1 MPPEPAPSGESPI
14 YRFEQVIHLSRSS
27 LRQLQPATLLGP
39 GVTDRSLAQAL
50 RRPAAVL
57 VSFPRAGRT
66 WLRIMLAH
74 AFERLFA
81 TRTPRNPLDTD
92 AYARTEPRIPRVIVT
107 SGYCDPR
114 RCKPDDIPTDL
125 KWALKQRIVLLAR
138 DPRDIAVSLYFDRTS
153 RARFFPDALPYR
165 GSLADFIR
173 EPRGG
178 LRTIIAFYNAWADH
192 ARTRPDT
199 KDGVKLVK
207 YEHLHD
213 DPTLEFGRLLA
224 FLDLE
229 NAPDFVDEM
238 VRHASF
244 DQVRRMET
252 SGRLGYKPTADLLAD
267 DRALVLRRGLPRG
280 YMDHFTREDHDFAD
294 QALAT
299 LDPWYDYSA

>member
-1 MPPEPAPSGESPI
+1 MTTEPAPAGDSPI

-39 GVTDRSLAQAL
+39 GVTDRTLAQAL

-74 AFERLFA
+74 AFERLFSA
-81 TRTPRNPLDTD
+81 RTPRNPLDTD

-114 RCKPDDIPTDL
+114 RCTPEEIPTDL
-125 KWALKQRIVLLAR
+125 AWATKQRIVLLMR

-153 RARFFPDALPYR
+153 RARFFPDALPYE
-165 GSLADFIR
+165 GSFAEFLR

-178 LRTIIAFYNAWADH
+178 LRTIIAFYNAWAAH
-192 ARTRPDT
+192 HRTRPDA

-224 FLDLE
+224 FLQLE
-229 NAPDFVDEM
+229 HSPDFVEEM

-252 SGRLGYKPTADLLAD
+252 SGRLGYKPTADVLAD
-267 DRALVLRRGLPRG
+267 ERALVLRRGLARAYP
-280 YMDHFTREDHDFAD
+280 DHFAKQDHEFAAD
-294 QALAT
+294 VMGE
-299 LDPWYDYSA
+299 LDPWYAYSA